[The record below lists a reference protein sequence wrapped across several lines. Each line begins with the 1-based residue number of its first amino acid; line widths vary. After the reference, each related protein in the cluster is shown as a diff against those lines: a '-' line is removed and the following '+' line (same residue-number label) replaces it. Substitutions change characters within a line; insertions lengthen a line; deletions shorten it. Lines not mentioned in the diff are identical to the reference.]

1 MNHPCIS
8 HESIM
13 AGVPVS
19 RLVSWLVSRCPGG
32 CPGLASSVS
41 RLVSRC
47 SGGCPGVA
55 PSSGVPGCPGWCPGV
70 RASRSEISVCS
81 QIPIRAISPCCSLF
95 CSSLAQE
102 SFRNHSLIIHSGNIQ
117 ESFKNHSS
125 IIMNQAQIPSFSSP
139 WPRGVSMVSPI
150 PRLSLHFLSY
160 PLFIY
165 VFRTDNDDRHVHVH
179 VCACVC
185 MCMCMC
191 MVIYSCVSGPTT
203 IIDTCMRMCVHVL
216 IHCYSP
222 PHLIR
227 DGFR

>member
-1 MNHPCIS
+1 MFSDTHPS
-8 HESIM
+8 NLPLLLSVQVESI
-13 AGVPVS
+13 
-19 RLVSWLVSRCPGG
+19 
-32 CPGLASSVS
+32 
-41 RLVSRC
+41 
-47 SGGCPGVA
+47 
-55 PSSGVPGCPGWCPGV
+55 
-70 RASRSEISVCS
+70 
-81 QIPIRAISPCCSLF
+81 
-95 CSSLAQE
+95 QE
-102 SFRNHSLIIHSGNIQ
+102 SFINHSLIMYSGIIQ

-125 IIMNQAQIPSFSSP
+125 IIMNQAQIPSFFSP

-165 VFRTDNDDRHVHVH
+165 AFRTDNDDRHERVH
-179 VCACVC
+179 VCAYVC

-222 PHLIR
+222 PHLTR